1 MDNQI
6 PQEWNKFILKDVTF
20 VNLMLRRIYN
30 VLIVANPYDAFML
43 EDDGRVEEK
52 IYNEYMQ
59 LGLRYPPTFTQVSTT
74 DEAERVLATMK
85 IDLVICMPG
94 NADNDAFTVARAIK
108 EKHPEMHCVVLTP
121 FSHGITRRMQD
132 EDLSIFDY
140 VFCWLGN
147 TNLILS
153 IIKLIEDKMNLEND
167 IREAGVQMILLV
179 EDSIRF
185 YSSILPNLYSYIL
198 QQSQNFATEA
208 LNRHAATL
216 RMRGRPKVVLARTYE
231 EAMQVY
237 SRYKDNCL
245 GVISDVRFPMKSG
258 LPSGRSTP
266 LPNQKGAGGDTKD
279 PEAGFKL
286 LEAIRREDEYVPL
299 IMESSEATNRSRAE
313 AERFRFVDKNSKML
327 SVDLRHLMEEHMG
340 FGDFIFRDPATGQ
353 EVMRIHTLK
362 ELQDNIFKI
371 PRDSML
377 YHVSRNHMSRWLC
390 ARAIFPVSNFL
401 KHVTWH
407 KLQDVDAHRKIIFDA
422 IVQYRHMKNIGV
434 VAVFDRGKFDRY
446 AHFARIG
453 EGSLGG
459 KGRGLAFLDHVVKT
473 HPDFNKFA
481 GATVQIPKT
490 VVLCT
495 DVFDQFMEQNN
506 LYDIALSD
514 APDEEILQRFLQAQ
528 LPDSYIADFFTFFEA
543 THSPVAIRSS
553 SLLEDSHYQPFAG
566 IYSTYMIPCLTDKTA
581 MLQMLAAAIKG
592 VYASVFYRDS
602 KAYMTATSNVI
613 DQEKMAVILQEVVG
627 TAYGDRFYPNISGV
641 LRSINYYPI
650 GDERAEDGIAS
661 LALGLGKYIVDGGQ
675 TLRVSPYHPDQVMQM
690 SELETA
696 LRDTQTRFY
705 ALDTTRV
712 GNDFC
717 VDDGFNLLHL
727 KVKEADRDGSLHYI
741 ASTYDPSDQVIR
753 DGLYE
758 GGRKIVS
765 FSGVLQQGV
774 FPLPEILQMA
784 MKYGAEAMRRP
795 VEIEFACN
803 LRPDKTGDFY
813 LLQIRPIVDSK
824 QMLDED
830 VAAVPDEACLLR
842 SHNSLGHGISE
853 DVVDVVYV
861 KYDDNFSAAN
871 NHYVADDIERIN
883 RKFLDSGR
891 NYVLVGPGRWGSS
904 DPWLGVPVK
913 WPHISAARVIV
924 EVALRNYRVDPSQGT
939 HFFQNL
945 TSFGV
950 GYFTIDTNRPGEG
963 GLLRKDVLDAL
974 PAVEETPYVRH
985 VRFDRPLKIMMD
997 GKKQEGVIE
1006 R

>member
-313 AERFRFVDKNSKML
+313 AEGFRFVDKNSKML

-514 APDEEILQRFLQAQ
+514 APDEEILQRFLHAQ

-627 TAYGDRFYPNISGV
+627 TAYVDRFYPNISGV